1 MITLYHGSVLSVPK
15 PLANISRRD
24 LDFGPGF
31 YMTSLREQAE
41 KWARIKSERHKNST
55 PTLNVYELDDFGLS
69 NTSYCGLKFE
79 SYNKDWLDFVASS
92 RKGNNPWVG
101 YDYIEGG
108 IANDS
113 VITTVD
119 LYVDGL
125 ITVEQA
131 LDKLINEDL
140 RHQLCILNQSI
151 IDQFLTFKE
160 SLDLSQYE

>member
-1 MITLYHGSVLSVPK
+1 MITLYHGSVTAVSN
-15 PLANISRRD
+15 PLTNLGRND

-41 KWARIKSERHKNST
+41 KWARIKSERHKNNS
-55 PTLNVYELDDFGLS
+55 PTLNVYELDDLGLS
-69 NTSYCGLKFE
+69 DTSYRGLRFE
-79 SYNKDWLDFVASS
+79 SYNKEWLDFVASS
-92 RKGNNPWVG
+92 RKGKKPWAG
-101 YDYIEGG
+101 YDFIEGG

-151 IDQFLTFKE
+151 IDQYLTFKE
-160 SLDLSQYE
+160 SIDLS

>member
-1 MITLYHGSVLSVPK
+1 MEELCSI
-15 PLANISRRD
+15 LAV
-24 LDFGPGF
+24 G
-31 YMTSLREQAE
+31 A
-41 KWARIKSERHKNST
+41 
-55 PTLNVYELDDFGLS
+55 
-69 NTSYCGLKFE
+69 
-79 SYNKDWLDFVASS
+79 
-92 RKGNNPWVG
+92 G
-101 YDYIEGG
+101 YDFIEGG

-151 IDQFLTFKE
+151 IDQYLTFKE
-160 SLDLSQYE
+160 SIDLS